1 MAKAA
6 KSDKKTDQ
14 NYVDS
19 LEAKEKGRYLSKIEQ
34 IGGKDRLLKL
44 ILMEK
49 YPATVS
55 NLSFKK

>member
-6 KSDKKTDQ
+6 KSDKNTDQ

-19 LEAKEKGRYLSKIEQ
+19 LEAKEKERYLSKIEQ

-44 ILMEK
+44 ILME
-49 YPATVS
+49 
-55 NLSFKK
+55 NILLL